1 MDVGRRIIAL
11 REEKGW
17 TTNRLANQCGLSQ
30 SFVRSVELGERGISV
45 EKLSLI
51 CDSLGISLRSFF
63 DLPREG
69 EDREEVLLRF
79 FRRLNKEQQ
88 EGLVAFLEMLK

>member
-1 MDVGRRIIAL
+1 MDVGKRIIAL

-51 CDSLGISLRSFF
+51 CDSLGLSLRSFF
-63 DLPREG
+63 DQIGRASCRE
-69 EDREEVLLRF
+69 RV
-79 FRRLNKEQQ
+79 
-88 EGLVAFLEMLK
+88 